1 MFILMISFAILIWI
15 ASGDNSADPSL
26 LAEVCVSIYTLIFRI
41 MLFLCCSYKF
51 ISCVGLCRYFCFN
64 SVNHRRRNMLLW

>member
-26 LAEVCVSIYTLIFRI
+26 LAEVCAYTYIYYTLIYI
-41 MLFLCCSYKF
+41 LCSYKLT
-51 ISCVGLCRYFCFN
+51 SCVGVCRYFRFN
-64 SVNHRRRNMLLW
+64 NPNHRRRNMFLW